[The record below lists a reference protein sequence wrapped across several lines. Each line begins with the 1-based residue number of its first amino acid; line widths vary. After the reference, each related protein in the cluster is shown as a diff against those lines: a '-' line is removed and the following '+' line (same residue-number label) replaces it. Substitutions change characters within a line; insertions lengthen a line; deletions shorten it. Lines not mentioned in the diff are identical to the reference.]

1 VISPA
6 VLHSNF
12 LVDICRKDLEKIL
25 ASGRVKRFK
34 AKQAIVTRGEH
45 AQYLFILLSGRVRY
59 YKITRQGDE
68 VVFRW
73 LLPGDTFGL
82 GSLLKRPTPYM
93 GTAEAL
99 RDGEVLVWSHAKM
112 RTLVALHPQLSENAL
127 KVVLQYLRDY
137 ANRHSRLVTKSAE
150 ERLADVLLILGH
162 QQGRV
167 WGGRVELEATN
178 EQLSALADVSLFT
191 TSRNMS
197 KWARRGFISKER
209 GKVFIRAP
217 EGLVAD

>member
-12 LVDICRKDLEKIL
+12 LADIGRKDIDKIL
-25 ASGRVKRFK
+25 ASARVKRVK

-59 YKITRQGDE
+59 YKITRHGDE

-73 LLPGDTFGL
+73 LFPGDAFGL

-93 GTAEAL
+93 GTGEAL
-99 RDGEVLVWSHAKM
+99 RDGEVLVWSHTKIRA
-112 RTLVALHPQLSENAL
+112 LAALHPQLSENAL

-137 ANRHSRLVTKSAE
+137 AKRHIRLVTKSAE
-150 ERLADVLLILGH
+150 ERLADVLLIFGH

-167 WGGRVELEATN
+167 GGGQVELEVTN
-178 EQLSALADVSLFT
+178 EQLSALADVSIFT
-191 TSRNMS
+191 TSRIMS
-197 KWARRGFISKER
+197 KWAHKGFISKER
-209 GKVFIRAP
+209 GRVFIRVP
-217 EGLVAD
+217 EALVTD